1 MTSARKSE
9 NWQTRTDTGWRA
21 VEKSAALTFYRREK
35 FIHHYEKGGMTDVRF
50 CGTAFCI
57 IDFMGDSEAPD
68 RETERRTQE
77 EQKVTHSKWSELP
90 QN

>member
-1 MTSARKSE
+1 M
-9 NWQTRTDTGWRA
+9 
-21 VEKSAALTFYRREK
+21 EKSAALTFYRREK

-77 EQKVTHSKWSELP
+77 EQTEITF
-90 QN
+90 QNGADGNICSYFFSVPTRPKYTLY